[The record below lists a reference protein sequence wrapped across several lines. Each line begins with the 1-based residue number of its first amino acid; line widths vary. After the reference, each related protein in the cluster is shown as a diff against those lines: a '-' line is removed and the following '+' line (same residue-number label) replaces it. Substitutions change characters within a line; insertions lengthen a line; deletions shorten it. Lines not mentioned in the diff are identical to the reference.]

1 MSTMRRTSVEP
12 IRKLYN
18 DPYVL
23 YIGIFSFL
31 HSFTT
36 YIGGNQREKDRERAA
51 KKAAANAKKPK
62 ESASSL
68 AARKEACVDF
78 LALSNFLDAV

>member
-1 MSTMRRTSVEP
+1 MRRTSVEP

-51 KKAAANAKKPK
+51 KKAAANAKKAKGKRLKPGRTQG
-62 ESASSL
+62 SVRRFPRL
-68 AARKEACVDF
+68 V
-78 LALSNFLDAV
+78 

>member
-1 MSTMRRTSVEP
+1 MRRSSVEP

-23 YIGIFSFL
+23 YIAIIFFL
-31 HSFTT
+31 HPFTIH
-36 YIGGNQREKDRERAA
+36 IGGNQREKDRERAT

-78 LALSNFLDAV
+78 LSLSNFLDTV